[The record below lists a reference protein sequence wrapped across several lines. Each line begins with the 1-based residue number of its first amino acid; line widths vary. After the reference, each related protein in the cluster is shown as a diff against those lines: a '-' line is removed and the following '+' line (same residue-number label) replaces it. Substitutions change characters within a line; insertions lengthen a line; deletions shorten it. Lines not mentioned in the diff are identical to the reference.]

1 MSNAFSDLGR
11 GFGTTA
17 QEPHVPVSGVNAPG
31 PQGTFVSSDPTSINP
46 GVNLNLAQAPTD
58 PNATSPGAQATAPTI
73 NLASGV
79 GQILLFP
86 GKTIVSQFVG
96 TGDPLDA
103 SHLPITVLL
112 SAAAWYAAYWWFF
125 QRHSK

>member
-1 MSNAFSDLGR
+1 MDNAFSDLGR
-11 GFGTTA
+11 GLGYTTTETP
-17 QEPHVPVSGVNAPG
+17 QPVNGVPGSQSATFTSND
-31 PQGTFVSSDPTSINP
+31 PQ
-46 GVNLNLAQAPTD
+46 AQAP
-58 PNATSPGAQATAPTI
+58 PNNASTSGGATAPTM

-96 TGDPLDA
+96 VGDPLDT
-103 SHLPITVLL
+103 SHLPITILL

-125 QRHSK
+125 QRHAK

>member
-1 MSNAFSDLGR
+1 MGNAFSDLGR
-11 GFGTTA
+11 GFMG
-17 QEPHVPVSGVNAPG
+17 G
-31 PQGTFVSSDPTSINP
+31 PIPATDHAINP
-46 GVNLNLAQAPTD
+46 NPDLTQAQAPPESTVS
-58 PNATSPGAQATAPTI
+58 TSPGAQPAPTL

-96 TGDPLDA
+96 TGDPLDT

-112 SAAAWYAAYWWFF
+112 SAAAWYGLYWYFF
-125 QRHSK
+125 QRNSK

>member
-1 MSNAFSDLGR
+1 MGNAFSDLGLNL
-11 GFGTTA
+11 GA
-17 QEPHVPVSGVNAPG
+17 SAPG
-31 PQGTFVSSDPTSINP
+31 IGMGSTTTSTTDP
-46 GVNLNLAQAPTD
+46 LQAQAPPDT
-58 PNATSPGAQATAPTI
+58 NVSTTPGAQPAPTL

-96 TGDPLDA
+96 TGDPLDT

-112 SAAAWYAAYWWFF
+112 SAAAWYGLYWYFF
-125 QRHSK
+125 QRGSR

>member
-1 MSNAFSDLGR
+1 MGNAFSDLGF
-11 GFGTTA
+11 GFLG
-17 QEPHVPVSGVNAPG
+17 
-31 PQGTFVSSDPTSINP
+31 
-46 GVNLNLAQAPTD
+46 AQAPPNPNVSGIGGLASTD
-58 PNATSPGAQATAPTI
+58 ATDTGAGTGTTGSAATTIPGAQPAPAL

-96 TGDPLDA
+96 TGDPLDT

-112 SAAAWYAAYWWFF
+112 SAAAWCGLYWYFF
-125 QRHSK
+125 QRGGK